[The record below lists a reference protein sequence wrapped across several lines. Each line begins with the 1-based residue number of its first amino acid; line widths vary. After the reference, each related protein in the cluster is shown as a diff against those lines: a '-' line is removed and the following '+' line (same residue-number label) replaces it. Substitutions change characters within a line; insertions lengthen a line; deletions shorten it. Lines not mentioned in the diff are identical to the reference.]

1 MSDTPISAS
10 ADLSGNGAAP
20 APAAAP
26 DGTTPSAAPAEAWY
40 SGMGFDQDTIGWMEN
55 RGLTKMD
62 QAEALKNSLNG
73 FRNAEKFLGVP
84 KDQLLRLPN
93 FDTAEQTELDQFYN
107 KLGRPADAKGYEL
120 PIPEGAPTE
129 YADYMKDVFHKAGIT
144 AKQAKILAEANNDFG
159 SKIGQT
165 TEQQKLEMNK
175 TQQESLRK
183 EWGDAYE
190 AQMGTARYAFQELGI
205 DSKQVDA
212 LQDAMGFDGVMKFFA
227 NLGSK
232 FGEGRYVSGGSN
244 PNGPMTPAQA
254 QSQIKQLQGDLEFGR
269 KLTAGNA
276 EAKAMWDRLHRF
288 AFPS

>member
-10 ADLSGNGAAP
+10 ADLSGNGATS

-26 DGTTPSAAPAEAWY
+26 EGTPPSAAPAEAWY

-55 RGLTKMD
+55 RGLTKLD
-62 QAEALKNSLNG
+62 QSEALKNALSG

-120 PIPEGAPTE
+120 PVPEGAPTE
-129 YADYMKDVFHKAGIT
+129 YADYMKEVFHKAGIT
-144 AKQAKILAEANNDFG
+144 AKQAKILAEANNEFG
-159 SKIGQT
+159 AKIGQA

-183 EWGDAYE
+183 EWGEAYD
-190 AQMGTARYAFQELGI
+190 AQMGTARYAFQELG
-205 DSKQVDA
+205 VDA
-212 LQDAMGFDGVMKFFA
+212 ETVDKLQDAMGFDGVMKFFA

-232 FGEGRYVSGGSN
+232 FGEGRFVSGGASS
-244 PNGPMTPAQA
+244 NGPMTPNQAQA
-254 QSQIKQLQGDLEFGR
+254 QIRQLQNDVEFGR

-276 EAKAMWDRLHRF
+276 EAKALWDRLHRF